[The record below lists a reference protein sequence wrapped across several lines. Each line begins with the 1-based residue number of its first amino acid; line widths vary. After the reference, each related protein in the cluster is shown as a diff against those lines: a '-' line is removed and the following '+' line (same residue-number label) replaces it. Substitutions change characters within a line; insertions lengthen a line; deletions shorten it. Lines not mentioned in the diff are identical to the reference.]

1 MGLFGKGKKI
11 FDSTAT
17 VHYTDTYTIGGK
29 TIRCGHCG
37 HEKFDIAS
45 ALLNTP
51 GMTFFGLDWANRC
64 ATLLCCR
71 GCGRIEWFLKEPSE
85 IR

>member
-17 VHYTDTYTIGGK
+17 VHYTDTYTLGGE

-37 HEKFDIAS
+37 HDKFDIGS

-51 GMTFFGLDWANRC
+51 GMTSFGFDWANRC
-64 ATLLCCR
+64 RRSSAAGGVAR
-71 GCGRIEWFLKEPSE
+71 
-85 IR
+85 